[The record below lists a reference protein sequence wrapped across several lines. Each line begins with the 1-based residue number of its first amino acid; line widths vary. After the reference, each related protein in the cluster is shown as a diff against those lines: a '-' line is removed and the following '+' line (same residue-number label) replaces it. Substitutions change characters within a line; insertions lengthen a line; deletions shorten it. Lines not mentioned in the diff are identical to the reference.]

1 VPPRPQEFWRQC
13 DLHAC
18 DLHGRYQLPQPEIL
32 SVLGVEVKKQLTKKV
47 KELGGQKSLDDLGVL
62 VWFQSSVATPDGSDG
77 GFDSDPMDVAKQH
90 FFAIPVI
97 EFATMGDIP
106 QGQHW
111 LILTYQDCGNIE
123 GECDLDLEGGS
134 GVAGLRLQFSRLAY
148 SPNDD

>member
-1 VPPRPQEFWRQC
+1 
-13 DLHAC
+13 
-18 DLHGRYQLPQPEIL
+18 
-32 SVLGVEVKKQLTKKV
+32 
-47 KELGGQKSLDDLGVL
+47 
-62 VWFQSSVATPDGSDG
+62 
-77 GFDSDPMDVAKQH
+77 
-90 FFAIPVI
+90 VI